1 MNPSD
6 AAMRIDAAIRGAMLS
21 VTNPFDGK
29 VVGEVA
35 WADQADVS
43 QAIESA
49 EAGYRTNRSL
59 PRWRRAEFLQK
70 ASEIVARDAEQ
81 LARMIASESGK
92 PIKHARKEVRR
103 ATNTLL
109 LCAEEAKRIGGEIL
123 PFDNYGPLEGWSG
136 YYTHEPLGI
145 IVGITPFNDPFNL
158 VAHKVGPALAAGN
171 SIIVKP
177 SEHTPLSAL
186 RLAEILTEAG
196 APAGLVN
203 VLVGS
208 DSANQRL
215 VADCRVR
222 MVSFTGGAES
232 AEKIMREAGLKRFA
246 MELGGNSSVIV
257 MADAD
262 IDRAVRSCVSG
273 AFWANGQNC
282 IGVQRIFV
290 HASVVK
296 SFCEKFRQQ
305 VQRLEV
311 GDPLQDDT
319 DVGPLITDAHAARV
333 ERIVHEALSQG
344 AECLHGSERVGRV
357 LSPTVLLNTPSE
369 CAAWRDE
376 IFGPVVNIE
385 PFDDVDVA
393 IARANAVESNIH
405 AAIFTRSLEEVRRA
419 TRDLEGAGIIVN
431 DSTDFR
437 HDGMPFGG
445 SKYGGIGREGVRFAI
460 AEMTQTKMVAYSP

>member
-1 MNPSD
+1 MKQTD
-6 AAMRIDAAIRGAMLS
+6 AAMRTDAATRGAMLS
-21 VTNPFDGK
+21 VINPYDGK
-29 VVGEVA
+29 VVGEVE
-35 WADQADVS
+35 WADQADVAR
-43 QAIESA
+43 AIERA
-49 EAGYRTNRSL
+49 QAGSRTNRAL
-59 PRWRRAEFLQK
+59 PRWRRADFLNK
-70 ASEIVARDAEQ
+70 ASEIVARDAED
-81 LARMIASESGK
+81 LARMISSESGK

-136 YYTHEPLGI
+136 HYTHEPLGI
-145 IVGITPFNDPFNL
+145 IIGITPFNDPFNL

-177 SEHTPLSAL
+177 SEHTPLSAI
-186 RLAEILTEAG
+186 RLAAILTEAG
-196 APAGLVN
+196 APEGLVQ

-208 DSANQRL
+208 HSANQKL
-215 VADCRVR
+215 VADHRVR
-222 MVSFTGGAES
+222 MVSFTGGPES

-262 IDRAVRSCVSG
+262 VDRAVNSCVSG

-290 HASVVK
+290 HSSVVK
-296 SFCEKFRQQ
+296 AFCEKFRQQ
-305 VQRLEV
+305 VLRLKV
-311 GDPLQDDT
+311 GDPTQDDT

-333 ERIVHEALSQG
+333 ERIVHDALSQG
-344 AECLHGSERVGRV
+344 AQRLCGGERVGRV
-357 LSPTVLLNTPSE
+357 LSPTVLLNTPAE
-369 CAAWRDE
+369 CAAWHDE

-385 PFDDVDVA
+385 PFDDVDAA
-393 IARANAVESNIH
+393 IARANAAESNIH
-405 AAIFTRSLEEVRRA
+405 AAIFTRSIDEVRRA

-431 DSTDFR
+431 ASTDFR

-445 SKYGGIGREGVRFAI
+445 YKYGGIGREGVRFAI
-460 AEMTQTKMVAYSP
+460 GEMTQTKMVAYSP

>member
-1 MNPSD
+1 MKLTG
-6 AAMRIDAAIRGAMLS
+6 AAMRTDAATQAAMLPVIS
-21 VTNPFDGK
+21 PYNGE
-29 VVGEVA
+29 VVGEVEL
-35 WADQADVS
+35 ADQAAVAR
-43 QAIESA
+43 AIESA
-49 EAGYRTNRSL
+49 EAGYRANRAL

-70 ASEIVARDAEQ
+70 ASEAVARNAED
-81 LARMIASESGK
+81 LARMIALESGK

-123 PFDNYGPLEGWSG
+123 PFDNYGPLEGWTG
-136 YYTHEPLGI
+136 HYTHEPLGI

-177 SEHTPLSAL
+177 SEHTPLSAI
-186 RLAEILTEAG
+186 RLATLLAEAG
-196 APAGLVN
+196 APAGLVT
-203 VLVGS
+203 VLIGS
-208 DSANQRL
+208 HAANQAL
-215 VADCRVR
+215 VADRRVR

-257 MADAD
+257 MNDAD

-290 HASVVK
+290 QSSVVK
-296 SFCEKFRQQ
+296 VFCEKFRQQ
-305 VQRLEV
+305 VQRLKV
-311 GDPLQDDT
+311 GDPMQDDT

-333 ERIVHEALSQG
+333 ERLVHDALARG
-344 AECLHGSERVGRV
+344 AQCLYGGERSGRM
-357 LSPTVLLNTPSE
+357 LSPTVLLDTPSD

-376 IFGPVVNIE
+376 VFGPVVNIE
-385 PFDDVDVA
+385 AFDDLGAA

-405 AAIFTRSLEEVRRA
+405 AAIFTRSLDEVRRA
-419 TRDLEGAGIIVN
+419 SRELDGAGIIVN

-445 SKYGGIGREGVRFAI
+445 YKYGGIGREGVRFAI
-460 AEMTQTKMVAYSP
+460 SEMTQTKMVAYSP

>member
-1 MNPSD
+1 MKQTD
-6 AAMRIDAAIRGAMLS
+6 AAMRTDAATRGAMLS
-21 VTNPFDGK
+21 VINPYDGK
-29 VVGEVA
+29 VVGEVE
-35 WADQADVS
+35 WADQADVAR
-43 QAIESA
+43 AIERA
-49 EAGYRTNRSL
+49 QAGSRTNRAL
-59 PRWRRAEFLQK
+59 PRWRRADFLNK
-70 ASEIVARDAEQ
+70 ASEIVARDAED
-81 LARMIASESGK
+81 LARMISSESGK

-136 YYTHEPLGI
+136 HYTHEPLGI
-145 IVGITPFNDPFNL
+145 IIGITPFNDPFNL

-177 SEHTPLSAL
+177 SEHTPLSAI
-186 RLAEILTEAG
+186 RLAAILTEAG
-196 APAGLVN
+196 APEGLVQ

-208 DSANQRL
+208 HSANQKL
-215 VADCRVR
+215 VADHRVR
-222 MVSFTGGAES
+222 MVSFTGGPES

-262 IDRAVRSCVSG
+262 VDRAVNSCVSG

-290 HASVVK
+290 HSSVVK
-296 SFCEKFRQQ
+296 AFCEKFRQQ
-305 VQRLEV
+305 VLRLKV
-311 GDPLQDDT
+311 GDPTQDDT

-333 ERIVHEALSQG
+333 ERIVHDALSQG
-344 AECLHGSERVGRV
+344 AQRLCGGERVGRV
-357 LSPTVLLNTPSE
+357 LSPTVLLNTPAE
-369 CAAWRDE
+369 CAAWHDE

-385 PFDDVDVA
+385 PFDDVDAA
-393 IARANAVESNIH
+393 IARANAAESNIH
-405 AAIFTRSLEEVRRA
+405 AAIFTRSIEEVRRA

>member
-1 MNPSD
+1 MTHVD
-6 AAMRIDAAIRGAMLS
+6 AAMRTGAATQGSMLT

-29 VVGEVA
+29 VLAEVE
-35 WADQADVS
+35 WADQAEIAR
-43 QAIESA
+43 AIERA
-49 EAGYRTNRSL
+49 EAGYRANRSL

-70 ASEIVARDAEQ
+70 ASEIVARDAND

-136 YYTHEPLGI
+136 HYTNEPLGI

-186 RLAEILTEAG
+186 RLAAILAEAG
-196 APAGLVN
+196 APDGLVQ

-208 DSANQRL
+208 HPANQQL
-215 VADCRVR
+215 VGDRRVR
-222 MVSFTGGAES
+222 MVSFTGGPDS

-246 MELGGNSSVIV
+246 MELGGNSSVVV

-296 SFCEKFRQQ
+296 PFCEKFRHQ
-305 VQRLEV
+305 VQRLKV
-311 GDPLQDDT
+311 GDQMHEDT
-319 DVGPLITDAHAARV
+319 DVGPLISEAHAARV

-344 AECLHGSERVGRV
+344 AERLHGGERAGRV
-357 LSPTVLLNTPSE
+357 LSPTVLFNTPTA

-385 PFDDVDVA
+385 PFDDVESA
-393 IARANAVESNIH
+393 IARANSVESNIH
-405 AAIFTRSLEEVRRA
+405 AAIFTRSLDEVRRA
-419 TRDLEGAGIIVN
+419 TRDLEAAGIIVN

-445 SKYGGIGREGVRFAI
+445 YKYGGIGREGVRFAI